1 MTGFLKDLFYQYLKD
16 LQEEKAKYS
25 AVLRLP

>member
-16 LQEEKAKYS
+16 LQEEKDQSSSGLK
-25 AVLRLP
+25 LP